1 MATHGGEIVADEL
14 MLALLTGEDVTVPT
28 INTADSEFQIPGDNT
43 SDAYDVLLKLTNA
56 DLTTG
61 AINGTGSFDKLMV
74 GVAAQLQ
81 GEYDAGRITGAE
93 YSKAYITLTQSALA
107 TSLQFLLGKDAS
119 YWQAVQAQT
128 QAVIA
133 RVQLATVK
141 AENARAQIEA
151 LTAKSNYALTKLK
164 LATEDVQ
171 YGSLKYKLDNI
182 DPLQVTQLTLQ
193 NSGITTSNL
202 GLSINNDIA
211 SYNLTTTLPK
221 QSLMLDAQTAQTTAQ
236 TSHIGKQELAT
247 VQQTSNLESQQ
258 AQVETET
265 NKLIYEL
272 TYRIPEE
279 VQLIKLNQD
288 QVIAQNNKVATDTI
302 IAIKQGHL
310 VDAQTCQVS
319 SETNRIKA
327 EVALKL
333 PEEVELVKL
342 NQLQLTAQTNQTTY
356 TTQHLLPA
364 QLAQI
369 TGETSKINYEVLNIL
384 PKQGG
389 LLTEQTLQVTA
400 QTDGVTKTNVG
411 IDTANSIAS
420 YNLATVL
427 PKQQEI
433 LVEQLATAVVDKN
446 TKSYNLTNIL
456 PVQKLSLQ
464 EQAEAQRGQTMDTRS
479 DGTTPIA
486 GSIGKQNSLYAQ
498 QVVSYQKDS
507 QLKAAKVFSDV
518 WITCRSIDEGFPLP
532 KQFDAE
538 DVANYATE
546 KVFQAIIDDNDLG

>member
-1 MATHGGEIVADEL
+1 MATNGAETIANDL
-14 MLALLTGEDVTVPT
+14 MAALLTGVDVTVPT
-28 INTADSEFQIPGDNT
+28 IDISGLDFQIPGDTT

-141 AENARAQIEA
+141 VENARAQIEA

-193 NSGITTSNL
+193 NSGIITSNL

-221 QSLMLDAQTAQTTAQ
+221 QATILDNQALQIAEQTAQVTEQTTGITLTNTGIGINNDIASYNLATTLPKQSLMLDAQIAQTTAQ
-236 TSHIGKQELAT
+236 KDLLAYDLAWIKP
-247 VQQTSNLESQQ
+247 V
-258 AQVETET
+258 
-265 NKLIYEL
+265 EL
-272 TYRIPEE
+272 TNLTTTGTNLGI
-279 VQLIKLNQD
+279 QGTLLSSQKALTDNQALD
-288 QVIAQNNKVATDTI
+288 VVA
-302 IAIKQGHL
+302 
-310 VDAQTCQVS
+310 
-319 SETNRIKA
+319 N
-327 EVALKL
+327 
-333 PEEVELVKL
+333 
-342 NQLQLTAQTNQTTY
+342 
-356 TTQHLLPA
+356 
-364 QLAQI
+364 
-369 TGETSKINYEVLNIL
+369 TSKVNYEVANIL
-384 PKQGG
+384 PKQYG
-389 LLTEQTLQVTA
+389 LLTEQILQVTA
-400 QTDGVTKTNVG
+400 QTDGVIKTNVG

-420 YNLATVL
+420 YNLTTVL

-446 TKSYNLTNIL
+446 TKSYNLSDIL
-456 PVQKLSLQ
+456 PAQKLNLS
-464 EQAEAQRGQTMDTRS
+464 EQAEAQRAQTLDTRS
-479 DGTTPIA
+479 DGVTPIA

-507 QLKAAKVFSDV
+507 QLKAAKVITDV
-518 WITCRSIDEGFPLP
+518 WITCRSIAEDFPLP
-532 KQFDAE
+532 KQFDYLST
-538 DVANYATE
+538 DYYATE
-546 KVFQAIIDDNDLG
+546 KVFQAIIDANDLG

>member
-1 MATHGGEIVADEL
+1 MATNGAEVIASEL
-14 MLALLTGEDVTVPT
+14 MTALLTGVDVTVPT
-28 INTADSEFQIPGDNT
+28 INTADSEFQIPGDTT

-193 NSGITTSNL
+193 NSGITASNL
-202 GLSINNDIA
+202 GLSINNGIA

-236 TSHIGKQELAT
+236 TDQVAYTTTSLMPAQLAQTTAQTSHIGKQELAT
-247 VQQTSNLESQQ
+247 VQQTLNLGSQQ
-258 AQVETET
+258 AQIETET

-279 VQLIKLNQD
+279 V
-288 QVIAQNNKVATDTI
+288 
-302 IAIKQGHL
+302 
-310 VDAQTCQVS
+310 
-319 SETNRIKA
+319 
-327 EVALKL
+327 
-333 PEEVELVKL
+333 ELVKL
-342 NQLQLTAQTNQTTY
+342 NQLQLTAQTDQTTY

-369 TGETSKINYEVLNIL
+369 TGETSKINYEVINIL

-389 LLTEQTLQVTA
+389 LLTA

-411 IDTANSIAS
+411 INTANSIAS
-420 YNLATVL
+420 YNLTTVL

-433 LVEQLATAVVDKN
+433 LVEQLATAVVDKD
-446 TKSYNLTNIL
+446 TKSYNLTDIL
-456 PVQKLSLQ
+456 PAQKLNLQ

-479 DGTTPIA
+479 DGTTPIT
-486 GSIGKQNSLYAQ
+486 GSIGKQNSLYTQ

-507 QLKAAKVFSDV
+507 QLKAAKVITDV
-518 WITCRSIDEGFPLP
+518 WITCRSIAEDFPLP
-532 KQFDAE
+532 KQFDYLST
-538 DVANYATE
+538 DYATE

>member
-1 MATHGGEIVADEL
+1 MATNGGDVLASEL
-14 MLALLTGEDVTVPT
+14 MTALLTGEDVNIPT
-28 INTADSEFQIPGDNT
+28 IDLSGSEYSIPGDNT

-61 AINGTGSFDKLMV
+61 AINGTGAFDKLMV

-81 GEYDAGRITGAE
+81 REYDAGRITGAE

-133 RVQLATVK
+133 RVQLATAKTQNATAQLEAMNVK
-141 AENARAQIEA
+141 A
-151 LTAKSNYALTKLK
+151 NYTLTKLK

-193 NSGITTSNL
+193 NSGITISNL
-202 GLSINNDIA
+202 GLGINNSIA
-211 SYNLTTTLPK
+211 SYNLATTLPK
-221 QSLMLDAQTAQTTAQ
+221 QSLMLDAQLAQTTAQ
-236 TSHIGKQELAT
+236 TAGT
-247 VQQTSNLESQQ
+247 
-258 AQVETET
+258 
-265 NKLIYEL
+265 
-272 TYRIPEE
+272 
-279 VQLIKLNQD
+279 
-288 QVIAQNNKVATDTI
+288 
-302 IAIKQGHL
+302 
-310 VDAQTCQVS
+310 
-319 SETNRIKA
+319 
-327 EVALKL
+327 
-333 PEEVELVKL
+333 
-342 NQLQLTAQTNQTTY
+342 
-356 TTQHLLPA
+356 
-364 QLAQI
+364 
-369 TGETSKINYEVLNIL
+369 
-384 PKQGG
+384 
-389 LLTEQTLQVTA
+389 
-400 QTDGVTKTNVG
+400 TKTNAG
-411 IDTANSIAS
+411 IDIANSIAS
-420 YNLATVL
+420 YNLTTVL

-446 TKSYNLTNIL
+446 TKSYNLSDIL
-456 PVQKLSLQ
+456 PAQKLNLQ

-479 DGTTPIA
+479 DGTTPIT

-532 KQFDAE
+532 IQFSTA
-538 DVANYATE
+538 ATQAAM
-546 KVFQAIIDDNDLG
+546 QAIIDANDLG

>member
-1 MATHGGEIVADEL
+1 MATNGAEIVASEL
-14 MLALLTGEDVTVPT
+14 MVALLTGVDVTVPT

-202 GLSINNDIA
+202 GLGINNSIA
-211 SYNLTTTLPK
+211 SYNLSTTLPK
-221 QSLMLDAQTAQTTAQ
+221 QSLMLDAQLAQTTAQ
-236 TSHIGKQELAT
+236 TAGITASNTGIGISNDIASYNLAT
-247 VQQTSNLESQQ
+247 TLPKQALLLDGQSSN
-258 AQVETET
+258 
-265 NKLIYEL
+265 
-272 TYRIPEE
+272 
-279 VQLIKLNQD
+279 
-288 QVIAQNNKVATDTI
+288 
-302 IAIKQGHL
+302 
-310 VDAQTCQVS
+310 
-319 SETNRIKA
+319 
-327 EVALKL
+327 
-333 PEEVELVKL
+333 
-342 NQLQLTAQTNQTTY
+342 LTAQTNHIVKQ
-356 TTQHLLPA
+356 
-364 QLAQI
+364 QL
-369 TGETSKINYEVLNIL
+369 N
-384 PKQGG
+384 
-389 LLTEQTLQVTA
+389 TEAQTLQVTA

-420 YNLATVL
+420 YNLTTVLPAQLAMTNSQKIGQDKQNDTAIYNLENLLPAQLATASSQKLSIDKANSISDYNLATVL
-427 PKQQEI
+427 PSQVAMTNAQKLGQDKQTE
-433 LVEQLATAVVDKN
+433 TAN
-446 TKSYNLTNIL
+446 YNLINLLPKQVDLLDEQIAGAVKDTETKTYTLDEIM
-456 PVQKLSLQ
+456 PVQKLNLQ
-464 EQAEAQRGQTMDTRS
+464 EQAEAQRAQTMDTRS
-479 DGTTPIA
+479 NGVTAVT
-486 GSIGKQNSLYAQ
+486 GSIGKQNALYAQ
-498 QVVSYQKDS
+498 QIISYQKDS
-507 QLKAAKVFSDV
+507 QLKAGKIFSDIWTV
-518 WITCRSIDEGFPLP
+518 QKTVDEHPNVPDAFGYQTINSVMQKIITSNGL
-532 KQFDAE
+532 
-538 DVANYATE
+538 V
-546 KVFQAIIDDNDLG
+546 

>member
-1 MATHGGEIVADEL
+1 MATNGAEIVASEL
-14 MLALLTGEDVTVPT
+14 MTALLTGVDVTVPT

-202 GLSINNDIA
+202 GLGINNDIA
-211 SYNLTTTLPK
+211 SYNLSTTLPK
-221 QSLMLDAQTAQTTAQ
+221 QSLMLDAQLAQTTAQ
-236 TSHIGKQELAT
+236 TAGITASNTGIGISNDIASYNLAT
-247 VQQTSNLESQQ
+247 TLPKQALLLDGQSSN
-258 AQVETET
+258 
-265 NKLIYEL
+265 
-272 TYRIPEE
+272 
-279 VQLIKLNQD
+279 
-288 QVIAQNNKVATDTI
+288 
-302 IAIKQGHL
+302 
-310 VDAQTCQVS
+310 
-319 SETNRIKA
+319 
-327 EVALKL
+327 
-333 PEEVELVKL
+333 
-342 NQLQLTAQTNQTTY
+342 LTAQTNHIVKQ
-356 TTQHLLPA
+356 
-364 QLAQI
+364 QL
-369 TGETSKINYEVLNIL
+369 N
-384 PKQGG
+384 
-389 LLTEQTLQVTA
+389 TEAQTLQVTA
-400 QTDGVTKTNVG
+400 QKDLLAYDLAWIKPVELTNLTTTGTNLGIQGTLLSSQKALTDNQALDVVANTSKVNYEVANILPKQYGLLTEQILQVTAQTAGTTKTNTG

-420 YNLATVL
+420 YNLTTVL

-446 TKSYNLTNIL
+446 TKSYNLTDIL

-464 EQAEAQRGQTMDTRS
+464 EQAEAQRGQTMNTRS

-486 GSIGKQNSLYAQ
+486 GSIGKQNELYAQ

-532 KQFDAE
+532 TQFDTA
-538 DVANYATE
+538 ATQAAM
-546 KVFQAIIDDNDLG
+546 QAIIGANDLG

>member
-1 MATHGGEIVADEL
+1 MATNGAETIANEL
-14 MLALLTGEDVTVPT
+14 MAALLTDVDVTVPT
-28 INTADSEFQIPGDNT
+28 IDISGLEFQIPGDTT

-221 QSLMLDAQTAQTTAQ
+221 QSLMLDAQLAQTTAQ

-342 NQLQLTAQTNQTTY
+342 NQLQLTAQTDQTTY

-420 YNLATVL
+420 YNLTTVL

-446 TKSYNLTNIL
+446 TKSYNLTDIL
-456 PVQKLSLQ
+456 PAQKLNLQ
-464 EQAEAQRGQTMDTRS
+464 EQAEAQRAQTLDTRS
-479 DGTTPIA
+479 DGVTAVA

-498 QVVSYQKDS
+498 QIISYQKDS

-532 KQFDAE
+532 TQFDTS
-538 DVANYATE
+538 ATQAAM
-546 KVFQAIIDDNDLG
+546 QAIIDANDLG

>member
-1 MATHGGEIVADEL
+1 MATNGAEVVASEL
-14 MLALLTGEDVTVPT
+14 MTALLTGVDVTVPT
-28 INTADSEFQIPGDNT
+28 INTADSEFQIPGDTT

-141 AENARAQIEA
+141 AENARAQMEA

-164 LATEDVQ
+164 LATEDIQ

-236 TSHIGKQELAT
+236 TDQIAYTTTSLMPAQLAQTTAQTSHIGKQELAT

-258 AQVETET
+258 AQVEIET

-279 VQLIKLNQD
+279 VRLIKLNQD

-310 VDAQTCQVS
+310 VDAQTCQVT

-333 PEEVELVKL
+333 PEEVKIAKL
-342 NQLQLTAQTNQTTY
+342 NQLQLTAQTDQTTY
-356 TTQHLLPA
+356 TTQHILPA
-364 QLAQI
+364 QFAQI
-369 TGETSKINYEVLNIL
+369 TG
-384 PKQGG
+384 
-389 LLTEQTLQVTA
+389 
-400 QTDGVTKTNVG
+400 QTDGITKTNVG

-420 YNLATVL
+420 YNLTTVL

-433 LVEQLATAVVDKN
+433 LIEQLATAVVDKN
-446 TKSYNLTNIL
+446 TKSYNLSYIL
-456 PVQKLSLQ
+456 PAQKLNLQ
-464 EQAEAQRGQTMDTRS
+464 EQAEAQRAQTLDTRS
-479 DGTTPIA
+479 DGVTAVA
-486 GSIGKQNSLYAQ
+486 GSIGKQNSLYSQ
-498 QVVSYQKDS
+498 QIVSYQKDS
-507 QLKAAKVFSDV
+507 QLKAAKVVTDT
-518 WITCRSIDEGFPLP
+518 WITCRSIAEDFPLP
-532 KQFDAE
+532 KQFDYLSP
-538 DVANYATE
+538 DYATE
-546 KVFQAIIDDNDLG
+546 KVYQAIIDDNDLG

>member
-1 MATHGGEIVADEL
+1 MATNGAETIANEL
-14 MLALLTGEDVTVPT
+14 MAALLTGVDVTVPT
-28 INTADSEFQIPGDNT
+28 INTANSEFQIPGDTT

-61 AINGTGSFDKLMV
+61 TINGTGSFDKLMV

-171 YGSLKYKLDNI
+171 YGSLKYKLGNI

-272 TYRIPEE
+272 THRIPEE

-333 PEEVELVKL
+333 PEEVGLIKL
-342 NQLQLTAQTNQTTY
+342 NQLQLTAQTGQTTY

-364 QLAQI
+364 QLAQ
-369 TGETSKINYEVLNIL
+369 
-384 PKQGG
+384 
-389 LLTEQTLQVTA
+389 VTA

-411 IDTANSIAS
+411 IGTANSIAS
-420 YNLATVL
+420 YNLTTVL

-446 TKSYNLTNIL
+446 TKSYNLTYIL
-456 PVQKLSLQ
+456 PAQKLNLQ
-464 EQAEAQRGQTMDTRS
+464 EQAEAQRAQTLDTRS
-479 DGTTPIA
+479 DGVTAVA
-486 GSIGKQNSLYAQ
+486 GSVGKQNALYAQ
-498 QVVSYQKDS
+498 QVISYQKDAE
-507 QLKAAKVFSDV
+507 LKAGKVFSDIWTV
-518 WITCRSIDEGFPLP
+518 RKTVDEGTGLP
-532 KQFDAE
+532 GNFHE
-538 DVANYATE
+538 NNINGVMNTLL
-546 KVFQAIIDDNDLG
+546 VNNGFTPVPPPPPPV

>member
-1 MATHGGEIVADEL
+1 MATNGGDVLASEL
-14 MLALLTGEDVTVPT
+14 MTALLTGEDVTVPT

-74 GVAAQLQ
+74 GVAAQLK

-128 QAVIA
+128 QAVTA

-247 VQQTSNLESQQ
+247 VQQTSNLKSQQ

-342 NQLQLTAQTNQTTY
+342 NQLQLTAQT
-356 TTQHLLPA
+356 
-364 QLAQI
+364 
-369 TGETSKINYEVLNIL
+369 SKINYEVLNIL

-420 YNLATVL
+420 YNLTTVL

-446 TKSYNLTNIL
+446 TKSYNLTYIL
-456 PVQKLSLQ
+456 PAQKLNLQ
-464 EQAEAQRGQTMDTRS
+464 EQAEAQRAQTLDTRS
-479 DGTTPIA
+479 DGVTAVA
-486 GSIGKQNSLYAQ
+486 GSVGKQNALYAQ
-498 QVVSYQKDS
+498 QVISYQKDAE
-507 QLKAAKVFSDV
+507 LKAGKVFSDIWTV
-518 WITCRSIDEGFPLP
+518 RRTVDEGTGLPGNFHENNINGVMNTLLVSNGFTPVPPPPLP
-532 KQFDAE
+532 
-538 DVANYATE
+538 
-546 KVFQAIIDDNDLG
+546 

>member
-1 MATHGGEIVADEL
+1 MATNGGDVLASEL
-14 MLALLTGEDVTVPT
+14 MTALLTGEDVNIPT
-28 INTADSEFQIPGDNT
+28 IDFSGSEYSIPGDIN
-43 SDAYDVLLKLTNA
+43 SDAYDVLVKLSDS

-128 QAVIA
+128 QAVTA

-272 TYRIPEE
+272 THRIPEE

-342 NQLQLTAQTNQTTY
+342 NQLQLTAQTGQTTY

-389 LLTEQTLQVTA
+389 LLTEQ
-400 QTDGVTKTNVG
+400 
-411 IDTANSIAS
+411 I
-420 YNLATVL
+420 
-427 PKQQEI
+427 
-433 LVEQLATAVVDKN
+433 ATAVVDKN
-446 TKSYNLTNIL
+446 TKSYNLADIL
-456 PVQKLSLQ
+456 PAQKLNLQ
-464 EQAEAQRGQTMDTRS
+464 EQAEAQRAQTLDTRS
-479 DGTTPIA
+479 DGVTAVA

-498 QVVSYQKDS
+498 QIVSYQKDS

-532 KQFDAE
+532 TQFDTS
-538 DVANYATE
+538 ATQAAM
-546 KVFQAIIDDNDLG
+546 QAIIDANDLG

>member
-1 MATHGGEIVADEL
+1 MATNGAEIVASEL
-14 MLALLTGEDVTVPT
+14 MTALLTGVDVTVPT

-211 SYNLTTTLPK
+211 SYNLSTTLPK
-221 QSLMLDAQTAQTTAQ
+221 QSLMLDAQLAQTTAQ
-236 TSHIGKQELAT
+236 TAGT
-247 VQQTSNLESQQ
+247 
-258 AQVETET
+258 
-265 NKLIYEL
+265 
-272 TYRIPEE
+272 
-279 VQLIKLNQD
+279 
-288 QVIAQNNKVATDTI
+288 
-302 IAIKQGHL
+302 
-310 VDAQTCQVS
+310 
-319 SETNRIKA
+319 
-327 EVALKL
+327 
-333 PEEVELVKL
+333 
-342 NQLQLTAQTNQTTY
+342 
-356 TTQHLLPA
+356 
-364 QLAQI
+364 
-369 TGETSKINYEVLNIL
+369 
-384 PKQGG
+384 
-389 LLTEQTLQVTA
+389 
-400 QTDGVTKTNVG
+400 TKTNTG

-420 YNLATVL
+420 YNLTTVL

-446 TKSYNLTNIL
+446 TKSYNLSDIL
-456 PVQKLSLQ
+456 PAQKLNLQ
-464 EQAEAQRGQTMDTRS
+464 EQAEAQRAQTLDTRS
-479 DGTTPIA
+479 DGVTAVA
-486 GSIGKQNSLYAQ
+486 GSLGKQNALYAQ
-498 QVVSYQKDS
+498 QVISYQKDAE
-507 QLKAAKVFSDV
+507 LKAGKVFSDIWTV
-518 WITCRSIDEGFPLP
+518 RKTVDEGTGLPGNFHENNINGVMNTLLVSNGFTPVAPPPPLP
-532 KQFDAE
+532 
-538 DVANYATE
+538 
-546 KVFQAIIDDNDLG
+546 

>member
-1 MATHGGEIVADEL
+1 MATNGAEIVASEL
-14 MLALLTGEDVTVPT
+14 MTALLTGVDVTVPT

-193 NSGITTSNL
+193 NLGITTSNL
-202 GLSINNDIA
+202 GLGINNDIA
-211 SYNLTTTLPK
+211 SYNLATTLPK
-221 QSLMLDAQTAQTTAQ
+221 QALLLDGQ
-236 TSHIGKQELAT
+236 S
-247 VQQTSNLESQQ
+247 SN
-258 AQVETET
+258 
-265 NKLIYEL
+265 
-272 TYRIPEE
+272 
-279 VQLIKLNQD
+279 
-288 QVIAQNNKVATDTI
+288 
-302 IAIKQGHL
+302 
-310 VDAQTCQVS
+310 
-319 SETNRIKA
+319 
-327 EVALKL
+327 
-333 PEEVELVKL
+333 
-342 NQLQLTAQTNQTTY
+342 LTAQTNHIVKQ
-356 TTQHLLPA
+356 
-364 QLAQI
+364 QL
-369 TGETSKINYEVLNIL
+369 N
-384 PKQGG
+384 
-389 LLTEQTLQVTA
+389 TEAQTLQVTA
-400 QTDGVTKTNVG
+400 QKDLLAYDLAWIKPVELTNLTTTGTNLGIQGTLLSSQKALTDNQALDVVANTSKVNYEVANILPKQYGLLTEQILQVTAQTAGTTKTNVG

-420 YNLATVL
+420 YNLTTVL

-446 TKSYNLTNIL
+446 TKSYNLTDIL

-479 DGTTPIA
+479 DGTTPIT

-498 QVVSYQKDS
+498 QVVSYQRDS

-532 KQFDAE
+532 TQFDTA
-538 DVANYATE
+538 ATQAAM
-546 KVFQAIIDDNDLG
+546 QAIITANGLE

>member
-1 MATHGGEIVADEL
+1 MATNGAEIVASEL
-14 MLALLTGEDVTVPT
+14 MVALLTGEDVSIPT
-28 INTADSEFQIPGDNT
+28 IDFSGSEYSIPGDIN
-43 SDAYDVLLKLTNA
+43 SAAYDVLVRLSDS

-61 AINGTGSFDKLMV
+61 AINGTGAFDKLMV

-342 NQLQLTAQTNQTTY
+342 NQLQLTAQTDQTTY

-420 YNLATVL
+420 YNLTTVL

-446 TKSYNLTNIL
+446 TKSYNLTDIL
-456 PVQKLSLQ
+456 PVQKLNLQ

-479 DGTTPIA
+479 NGITPIA
-486 GSIGKQNSLYAQ
+486 GSIGKQNALYAQ
-498 QVVSYQKDS
+498 QIISYQKDS
-507 QLKAAKVFSDV
+507 QLKAGKIFSDIWTV
-518 WITCRSIDEGFPLP
+518 QKTVDESPNVPDAFGYETINDVMQTIITSNGL
-532 KQFDAE
+532 A
-538 DVANYATE
+538 V
-546 KVFQAIIDDNDLG
+546 

>member
-1 MATHGGEIVADEL
+1 MATNGGDVLASEL
-14 MLALLTGEDVTVPT
+14 MAALLTGEDVNIPT
-28 INTADSEFQIPGDNT
+28 INFSGSEYSIPGDIN
-43 SDAYDVLLKLTNA
+43 SDAYDVLVKLSDS

-61 AINGTGSFDKLMV
+61 AINGTGAFDKLMV

-81 GEYDAGRITGAE
+81 REYDAGRITGAE
-93 YSKAYITLTQSALA
+93 YTKAYIALTGSALSS
-107 TSLQFLLGKDAS
+107 SLQYLLSRDAA
-119 YWQAVQAQT
+119 YWQAVQAQAASVT
-128 QAVIA
+128 A

-193 NSGITTSNL
+193 NSSITTSNL

-221 QSLMLDAQTAQTTAQ
+221 QATILDNQALQIAEQTAQ
-236 TSHIGKQELAT
+236 
-247 VQQTSNLESQQ
+247 V
-258 AQVETET
+258 
-265 NKLIYEL
+265 
-272 TYRIPEE
+272 
-279 VQLIKLNQD
+279 
-288 QVIAQNNKVATDTI
+288 
-302 IAIKQGHL
+302 
-310 VDAQTCQVS
+310 
-319 SETNRIKA
+319 
-327 EVALKL
+327 
-333 PEEVELVKL
+333 
-342 NQLQLTAQTNQTTY
+342 TY

-420 YNLATVL
+420 YNLTTVL

-446 TKSYNLTNIL
+446 TKSYNLTDIL
-456 PVQKLSLQ
+456 PAQKLNLQ
-464 EQAEAQRGQTMDTRS
+464 EQAEAQRGQTMNTRS

-486 GSIGKQNSLYAQ
+486 GSIGKQNELYTQ

-532 KQFDAE
+532 VQFDTA
-538 DVANYATE
+538 ATQAAM
-546 KVFQAIIDDNDLG
+546 QAIITANGLG

>member
-28 INTADSEFQIPGDNT
+28 INTADSEFQIPGDIN

-221 QSLMLDAQTAQTTAQ
+221 QSLMLDAQT
-236 TSHIGKQELAT
+236 
-247 VQQTSNLESQQ
+247 
-258 AQVETET
+258 
-265 NKLIYEL
+265 
-272 TYRIPEE
+272 
-279 VQLIKLNQD
+279 D
-288 QVIAQNNKVATDTI
+288 
-302 IAIKQGHL
+302 
-310 VDAQTCQVS
+310 
-319 SETNRIKA
+319 
-327 EVALKL
+327 
-333 PEEVELVKL
+333 
-342 NQLQLTAQTNQTTY
+342 QTTY